1 MSQKFI
7 YLLDAGHGGLID
19 GKYTTPGKRSPIWE
33 DDSVYYEGVGNR
45 DIRKKLAQKME
56 DNGLNYHL
64 VSVGG
69 EDTKLGR
76 RVDIINSY
84 CNMYGAANCIL
95 ISIHSDAFNVESA
108 HGWSVFTTKGT
119 TKSDAIATLISE
131 ETKKLFPN
139 ETFREDKRDGDP
151 DKESNFYIIA
161 NSRCRAVLTE
171 NFFMTNPRECKE
183 ILMAEDGRTKIA
195 DAHFNAILRMENE
208 L

>member
-19 GKYTTPGKRSPIWE
+19 GKYTTSGKRSPIWE

-119 TKSDAIATLISE
+119 TKSDAVATLIYE